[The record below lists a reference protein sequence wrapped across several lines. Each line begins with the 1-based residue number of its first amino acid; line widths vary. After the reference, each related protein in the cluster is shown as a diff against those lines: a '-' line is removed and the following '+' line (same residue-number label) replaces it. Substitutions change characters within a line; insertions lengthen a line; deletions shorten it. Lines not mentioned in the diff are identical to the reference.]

1 MRLADY
7 DYHLPK
13 NLIAQEPATTRD
25 SSRLLVLDRNDGS
38 IRHMLFSDIVSLLC
52 INDVM
57 MLNQTRVFPARIFG
71 SRSDTGGRV
80 ELLLIR
86 RQPDGKWLAMGKPAS
101 ALQPGRK
108 LTLSS
113 KKISATVKKRTMQG
127 RVLIEFDCED
137 VMPVLENEGVLP
149 LPPYINR
156 EATKNDS
163 LRYQTV
169 FSKTMGAIAAPTA
182 GLHFTGELLEK
193 ISEIG
198 TFIAPLLLHVGP
210 GTFEPVRC
218 IDPKDHKIE
227 EEYYEIGRDS
237 AEIINRSRASG
248 GRAIAVG
255 TTVVRAVETSISK
268 DGVLESS
275 KGFTDSFIF
284 PPYNFKCVDVL
295 VTNFHLPKSTLLM
308 LVAAFAGYEYL
319 MKAYREA
326 VDHEYRFY
334 SYGDAMVI
342 L

>member
-13 NLIAQEPATTRD
+13 NLIAQEPADRRD
-25 SSRLLVLDRNDGS
+25 GSRLLVLDRNDGS
-38 IRHMLFSDIVSLLC
+38 IRHMFFSDIVSLLR
-52 INDVM
+52 INDVL
-57 MLNQTRVFPARIFG
+57 MLNQTRVFPARVYG
-71 SRSDTGGRV
+71 SRSDTGGKV

-86 RQPDGKWLAMGKPAS
+86 RQSDGVWLAMGKPAS
-101 ALQPGRK
+101 ALQPGK
-108 LTLSS
+108 IITLNSG
-113 KKISATVKKRTMQG
+113 KTSAIVMKRTARG

-137 VMPVLENEGVLP
+137 VMPILEDDGVLP

-156 EATKNDS
+156 EATKIDAV
-163 LRYQTV
+163 RYQTV

-182 GLHFTGELLEK
+182 GLHFTKELFYE
-193 ISEIG
+193 ISQLG
-198 TFIAPLLLHVGP
+198 AVIAPLLLHVGP

-218 IDPKDHKIE
+218 LDPKDHKIE
-227 EEYYEIGRDS
+227 EEYYEISGDS
-237 AEIINRSRASG
+237 AGVVNRARASG

-255 TTVVRAVETSISK
+255 TTVVRAVETS
-268 DGVLESS
+268 SS
-275 KGFTDSFIF
+275 KEGILKQSQGFTDSFIF
-284 PPYNFKCVDVL
+284 PPYKFKCVDVL

-308 LVAAFAGYEYL
+308 LVAAFAGYEHL

-342 L
+342 I